1 MIGGK
6 FQSKMGKSATEKVKK
21 GEISNFLGKKFP
33 PQKIGLDT
41 EKTAKWGNQQVST
54 QSKRGNQQLFM
65 YLRSQKGEISNF
77 LGKKF
82 SVKNVVLPP

>member
-21 GEISNFLGKKFP
+21 GEISNFLGKKF
-33 PQKIGLDT
+33 
-41 EKTAKWGNQQVST
+41 
-54 QSKRGNQQLFM
+54 
-65 YLRSQKGEISNF
+65 
-77 LGKKF
+77 